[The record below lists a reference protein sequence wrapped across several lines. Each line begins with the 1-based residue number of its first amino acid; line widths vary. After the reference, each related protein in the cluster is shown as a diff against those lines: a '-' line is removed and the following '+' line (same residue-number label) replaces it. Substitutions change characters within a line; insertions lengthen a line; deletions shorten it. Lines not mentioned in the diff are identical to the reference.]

1 MLVKIKFIVKSQY
14 GAKDEERMVTE
25 RCAAQFERAGLI
37 AKEEKEVPETKEEKQ
52 VIETKAKKAKI
63 TKSPR

>member
-1 MLVKIKFIVKSQY
+1 MLKKIKFIVKSQY

-25 RCAAQFERAGLI
+25 KCAAQFERAGLI
-37 AKEEKEVPETKEEKQ
+37 AKEEKAVIETKEEKM
-52 VIETKAKKAKI
+52 VVETKKPKAKI